1 MEQPRTEQ
9 PRRPAPAPARVVV
22 TGLGALTPIGLTVEA
37 FWDAMMAGQSGA
49 AIIDAFDPSPFA
61 TRFGCALKG
70 FDAGDY
76 LDRKEARRLDP
87 FSQYALVVSDQA
99 LADAGID
106 TAALSE
112 EEKNRFAVVFGSGI
126 GGMKLFQDQVLL
138 YGKEGPRRL
147 SPFFVPMMI
156 IDIAAGMIAMRHG
169 FRGPNYATVSACA
182 TSNNAIADAYLLVR
196 HGLAQRALCGG
207 TDASIS
213 EIGLGGFGAMRALST
228 RNDSPET
235 ASRPFDATRDGFVM
249 GEGAGALVLET
260 LDGARARGA
269 RIYAEVVGIGMS
281 ADAYHLTAPH
291 PEGEGARLSMQM
303 ALDTAGLNP
312 EDVDYLN
319 MHGTSTPL
327 GDIAETEAIKK
338 VFGEHAYHM
347 ALSST
352 KSMTGHLLGA
362 AGAAEAVATILAIVN
377 NRIPPTIN
385 FETPDP
391 QCDLDYTFNEP
402 KDRPVRVALS
412 NAFGFGGHNTTLAFQ
427 KVED

>member
-1 MEQPRTEQ
+1 MEQPR
-9 PRRPAPAPARVVV
+9 RAVPAPARVVV
-22 TGLGALTPIGLTVEA
+22 TGLGALTPIGLTVDA

-49 AIIDAFDPSPFA
+49 APIDAFDTAPFPTQFA
-61 TRFGCALKG
+61 CALKG

-106 TAALSE
+106 PAALSE

-281 ADAYHLTAPH
+281 ADAHHLTAPH

-338 VFGEHAYHM
+338 VFGEHAYRM